1 MENIYRTVAE
11 VSLSAIRHNGQL
23 ARSLFPQQKILSV
36 LKADAYGHGISGV
49 VSAFETF
56 TDWYAVATVEEALLI
71 REKSEKPILLFG
83 PVPEGL
89 IPAAAKAGLT
99 FTVGST
105 CYAQTLSAVL
115 SQKGLCAD
123 CHLKIDTGLN
133 RSGIRWREGSNAME
147 EIQKIRSLP
156 NLHFTGT
163 YSQFAC
169 GEGTAD
175 WELAFTAQQFSRF
188 QDACRAMQ
196 QAGLSL
202 GIRHCCSTG
211 GSLVHPDFR
220 LDMVRLG
227 MLPLGMSF
235 SDESVRELGLIPAL
249 TWRSRIAQVETLKAG
264 EAISYSCTFRAEH
277 DMRIGIV
284 TCGYADGYHRIYS
297 NKTFILAGG
306 RKVPVVGRIAMD
318 YTMIDLTDAPD
329 AGVGTEVILLGR
341 DGENTVSAQ
350 EISELG
356 QSVSGEVTCT
366 ISPRVPRIY
375 ID

>member
-1 MENIYRTVAE
+1 
-11 VSLSAIRHNGQL
+11 
-23 ARSLFPQQKILSV
+23 
-36 LKADAYGHGISGV
+36 
-49 VSAFETF
+49 
-56 TDWYAVATVEEALLI
+56 
-71 REKSEKPILLFG
+71 
-83 PVPEGL
+83 
-89 IPAAAKAGLT
+89 
-99 FTVGST
+99 
-105 CYAQTLSAVL
+105 
-115 SQKGLCAD
+115 
-123 CHLKIDTGLN
+123 
-133 RSGIRWREGSNAME
+133 
-147 EIQKIRSLP
+147 
-156 NLHFTGT
+156 
-163 YSQFAC
+163 
-169 GEGTAD
+169 
-175 WELAFTAQQFSRF
+175 
-188 QDACRAMQ
+188 
-196 QAGLSL
+196 
-202 GIRHCCSTG
+202 
-211 GSLVHPDFR
+211 
-220 LDMVRLG
+220 MVRLG

-297 NKTFILAGG
+297 NKTFVLAGG